1 MKHKY
6 IYTIAVLLTVAITIG
21 ACSKKERSPRL
32 IVHVQE
38 ADGTPADGATV
49 HAWPGGNAGQPGSVI
64 DDEMVD
70 QTQKTD
76 GAGDAYFEF
85 EFSVVLDVD
94 VVYYKNYLDPLLAP
108 VTDTLS
114 GHRVVKIESVR
125 QKSENNDHHE
135 MVEVK

>member
-6 IYTIAVLLTVAITIG
+6 IYTIAVLLIVAITIG

-49 HAWPGGNAGQPGSVI
+49 HAWPGSNAGQPGSVI
-64 DDEMVD
+64 DDDIVD
-70 QTQKTD
+70 QTLSTD
-76 GAGDAYFEF
+76 AAGDAYFDF
-85 EFSVVLDVD
+85 EFSVVLDLD
-94 VVYYKNYLDPLLAP
+94 VVYYKTYLDTLLNP

-125 QKSENNDHHE
+125 QKSESNDYFE
-135 MVEVK
+135 TVEVK